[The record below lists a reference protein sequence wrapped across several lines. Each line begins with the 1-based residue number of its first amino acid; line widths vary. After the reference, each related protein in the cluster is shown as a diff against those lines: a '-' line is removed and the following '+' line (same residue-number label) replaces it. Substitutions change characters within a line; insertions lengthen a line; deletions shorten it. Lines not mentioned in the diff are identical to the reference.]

1 MISFIGITGSGK
13 STQAEILG
21 KRLGCPVISTGKV
34 LRTRLEGDLAK
45 EVADGKLIDDQ
56 VTINL
61 LEEELKKAGAD
72 KKEVILDG
80 SPRSLDQARWLISR
94 FKSGEFKFTA
104 FIHLNASERVVRRRL
119 LARGRYDDTNSSIA
133 KRFDEYHKK
142 VEPVLNYIKE
152 QGYKVLEIDGEDS
165 VEQDAEA
172 IARVLGV

>member
-21 KRLGCPVISTGKV
+21 KRLGCPVISTGK
-34 LRTRLEGDLAK
+34 EA
-45 EVADGKLIDDQ
+45 ADGKLIDDQ

-104 FIHLNASERVVRRRL
+104 FIHLNASERVVRQRL

-142 VEPVLNYIKE
+142 VEPVLNY
-152 QGYKVLEIDGEDS
+152 
-165 VEQDAEA
+165 
-172 IARVLGV
+172 